1 MIFRKLTANDVE
13 ARVKSCDE
21 NGFVLLLYK
30 NARCDM
36 NILDETVGAENWQR
50 EHYECKGNLFCR
62 VGIKTGEPMHI
73 TSEGLK
79 GTPTEWVWK
88 ADCGTESNT
97 EKEKGES
104 SDSFKR
110 ACFNWGIGRELY
122 TAPKTKIK
130 GHTNKTN
137 RNGKDVWVPEYYEFD
152 VVDMEVSEELPRR
165 ITALTIIGKSMKGG
179 YHEDE
184 IFNWT
189 DKITPPKQKPMI
201 QEKPDKLHID
211 ALIETAKA
219 KGVTVD
225 KLCKKYKVK
234 DLSELTYTQYNQC
247 ASGLNNMAD
256 IGGA

>member
-13 ARVKSCDE
+13 ARVQSCDE

-50 EHYECKGNLFCR
+50 EHYEVKGNLFCR
-62 VGIKTGEPMHI
+62 VGINTCKEP
-73 TSEGLK
+73 LLRNDC
-79 GTPTEWVWK
+79 WVWK

-130 GHTNKTN
+130 GHTYQTK
-137 RNGKDVWVPEYYEFD
+137 RNNKDVWVPEYYAFE
-152 VVDMEVSEELPRR
+152 VVEMEVSDELPRR
-165 ITALTIIGKSMKGG
+165 ITELTIIGKSMQGG

-184 IFNWT
+184 IFSFT
-189 DKITPPKQKPMI
+189 DKKIPPKQQPMTKEPPKATPK
-201 QEKPDKLHID
+201 Q
-211 ALIETAKA
+211 IE
-219 KGVTVD
+219 V
-225 KLCKKYKVK
+225 LKK
-234 DLSELTYTQYNQC
+234 TYTGDNLAKLLEANNITAIEELPMSK
-247 ASGLNNMAD
+247 ASEI
-256 IGGA
+256 IGKLKKKVEEKANG